1 MDTEGDVDLLIRNM
15 VGEFAQRIPEIS
27 DDLRRGILD
36 RIPSLRGDPD
46 IEGMLSA
53 SIEENVSL
61 IVHLMQHRID
71 VSRVE
76 APVAAVEYA
85 RRLAQRGIPTSAL
98 VRAYRLAHARFL
110 PDCWDRLGRQAGDV
124 KVLAL
129 AGTVFTR
136 RLFSYVDIVSEQVT
150 AAHERERDLW
160 VRNRAV
166 AQQAAAEA
174 LLSGADAGEAA
185 TALNYPLDRDHL
197 GLIVWSGG
205 GATAGEQAA
214 DPQGVVRSL
223 ARVAGGDARLVV
235 PLDERL
241 AWARL
246 PLPSGHVLSKSRL
259 AEVLDRWP
267 LRVAFGEPA
276 QGVEGFR
283 APHRQALLAHTAATL
298 GGPAD
303 APATW
308 FAEVGPLALMCSD
321 LESARDWVRS
331 VLGPLAQDGER
342 FGRLRETLGVFL
354 ALHGSYTAAGERLMM
369 HKNSVQYRV
378 QKAVESLGRP
388 WEQNTA
394 DLELA
399 LRACDWFGARMT
411 RAPGP
416 VGPGAAS

>member
-1 MDTEGDVDLLIRNM
+1 
-15 VGEFAQRIPEIS
+15 
-27 DDLRRGILD
+27 
-36 RIPSLRGDPD
+36 
-46 IEGMLSA
+46 MLSA

-98 VRAYRLAHARFL
+98 VRAYRLAHARFKSN
-110 PDCWDRLGRQAGDV
+110 CWDRLGRQAGDV

-129 AGTVFTR
+129 VGTVFTR

-166 AQQAAAEA
+166 AQQAAAKA
-174 LLSGADAGEAA
+174 LLSGADAGEAE
-185 TALNYPLDRDHL
+185 TALNYPLGRDHL

-223 ARVAGGDARLVV
+223 ARVAGGDAPLVV
-235 PLDERL
+235 PLDERI
-241 AWARL
+241 AWAWL

-267 LRVAFGEPA
+267 LRVWLCQCLRVPFQGDSRSRFGELRMINVSVSWCRMRVRVA
-276 QGVEGFR
+276 G
-283 APHRQALLAHTAATL
+283 
-298 GGPAD
+298 
-303 APATW
+303 
-308 FAEVGPLALMCSD
+308 
-321 LESARDWVRS
+321 SA
-331 VLGPLAQDGER
+331 
-342 FGRLRETLGVFL
+342 
-354 ALHGSYTAAGERLMM
+354 
-369 HKNSVQYRV
+369 
-378 QKAVESLGRP
+378 
-388 WEQNTA
+388 
-394 DLELA
+394 
-399 LRACDWFGARMT
+399 
-411 RAPGP
+411 
-416 VGPGAAS
+416 GAACSAWIEPACSSRAR